1 VTSSALRDNI
11 APLLCF
17 RMLSGQFG
25 SNPPP
30 TQAENLHYIYIY
42 IYIYIYHGPR
52 YARARLCLK
61 LVVFLI
67 PNALFFEP
75 ASFVLE
81 PTGFVTTNGVVQP
94 TSVVL
99 ERTGAPTSD
108 VLTPAGNLVGCA
120 CG

>member
-1 VTSSALRDNI
+1 MNMKI
-11 APLLCF
+11 F
-17 RMLSGQFG
+17 
-25 SNPPP
+25 
-30 TQAENLHYIYIY
+30 
-42 IYIYIYHGPR
+42 GPR
-52 YARARLCLK
+52 YARPRLCLK